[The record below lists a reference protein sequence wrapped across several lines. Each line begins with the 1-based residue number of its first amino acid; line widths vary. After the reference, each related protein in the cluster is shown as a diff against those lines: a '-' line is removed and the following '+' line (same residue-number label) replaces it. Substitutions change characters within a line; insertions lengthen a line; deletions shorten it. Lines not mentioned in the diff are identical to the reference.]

1 MRDYVEW
8 HRAYD
13 DPESSL
19 SWRLRTVQDYLRDEL
34 DARPGPLRVVSV
46 CAGDGRD
53 VIGVLAERADAG
65 RVRAVLIEL
74 HPALTEQA
82 RVAAD
87 DLPGVEVR
95 ETDAGTTAAYAGAVP
110 ADVLL
115 LVGVLGNIS
124 DDDIERTV
132 RAVPSLCA
140 SGALVV
146 WSRGATD
153 DVRNDRIR
161 GWLAEIGCTELGYG
175 QSSTGG
181 AGIGGGV
188 VSRVTD
194 PQGLPA
200 DAAPAGLGAA
210 RFTGTPVALPA
221 DERLFPFLR

>member
-13 DPESSL
+13 DPQSSL
-19 SWRLRTVQDYLRDEL
+19 SWRLRTVQGYLRDEL
-34 DARPGPLRVVSV
+34 DGRPGPLRIVSV

-53 VIGVLAERADAG
+53 VIEVLADRADAD

-74 HPALTEQA
+74 HPVLAEQA
-82 RVAAD
+82 RLAAAD
-87 DLPGVEVR
+87 LPAVEVR

-115 LVGVLGNIS
+115 LVGVLGNVS
-124 DDDIERTV
+124 DGDIERTV
-132 RAVPSLCA
+132 RAVPGLCA

-153 DVRNDRIR
+153 DDRNDRIR

-175 QSSTGG
+175 QSSTRRT
-181 AGIGGGV
+181 GGGV
-188 VSRVTD
+188 VDT
-194 PQGLPA
+194 QGLPA
-200 DAAPAGLGAA
+200 DAAPAGLGAV

-221 DERLFPFLR
+221 HERLFAFLR